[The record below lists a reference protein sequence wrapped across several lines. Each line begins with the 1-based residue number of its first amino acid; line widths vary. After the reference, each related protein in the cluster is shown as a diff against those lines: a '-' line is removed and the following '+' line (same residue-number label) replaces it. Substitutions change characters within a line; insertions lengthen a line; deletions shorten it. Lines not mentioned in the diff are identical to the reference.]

1 MGFIGEG
8 ILFQPHLPKHSQ
20 DFRLHR
26 VIAACPPREQRP
38 QVDIFHIRQLRE
50 SSCLRRRQVCIVR
63 IEKAAEHHVH
73 FMHRALV
80 ANPAQAVV
88 SHRVG
93 HLMFFHD
100 VSVFLLGDVNG
111 ISQYFCGAFLLA
123 FWAYPAI
130 AGVSACGSAYA
141 QQFSA
146 IVCAFTLPV
155 MRGRRAISGDRLNLS
170 GSRRSA
176 TPST

>member
-8 ILFQPHLPKHSQ
+8 ILFQPHLPKHGQ

-26 VIAACPPREQRP
+26 IIAAYPPREQRP

-50 SSCLRRRQVCIVR
+50 SCCLRRCQVCIVR

-88 SHRVG
+88 SHRVR

-100 VSVFLLGDVNG
+100 VSVFLLGGRFERYVAIFRHFLAGVPG
-111 ISQYFCGAFLLA
+111 ISGNCQRIGMRKR
-123 FWAYPAI
+123 
-130 AGVSACGSAYA
+130 
-141 QQFSA
+141 
-146 IVCAFTLPV
+146 VCTTV
-155 MRGRRAISGDRLNLS
+155 
-170 GSRRSA
+170 
-176 TPST
+176 

>member
-8 ILFQPHLPKHSQ
+8 VLFQLHLPKHGQ
-20 DFRLHR
+20 DFRLYR
-26 VIAACPPREQRP
+26 VIAACSPREQRP

-50 SSCLRRRQVCIVR
+50 SRCLRRRQVCVVR

-88 SHRVG
+88 RYGVG

-111 ISQYFCGAFLLA
+111 MSQYFDTFLLA
-123 FWAYPAI
+123 FQAYPAI
-130 AGVSACGSAYA
+130 ASASACGRAYA

-146 IVCAFTLPV
+146 IVCAFTLLV
-155 MRGRRAISGDRLNLS
+155 MRGRRATSSVRLNLS